1 MVNIDTRVIQGDNV
15 RLSYTDNDKVLD
27 QYSNALKSFSDQ
39 LVDITNI
46 THPTVSGTPTV
57 LDTNSKQIRVSFSEN
72 MNQVDLTAAKTD
84 FSVNIVGKTPV
95 TVEDLSF
102 VSPTLLLV
110 DIDTRVVEGDT
121 VSFTYTANNERD
133 NIITNTLNNCLKT
146 ISTPVSVDITNVEP
160 PILDIVTVPSVVDAT
175 SNKIT
180 LVFTETIKANSNAN
194 GADFDVSVNGVASA
208 NAVTDVSMNGSD
220 ANVVLTLTDR
230 ILSTTRT
237 SKIYTTYRCNT

>member
-1 MVNIDTRVIQGDNV
+1 M
-15 RLSYTDNDKVLD
+15 
-27 QYSNALKSFSDQ
+27 
-39 LVDITNI
+39 
-46 THPTVSGTPTV
+46 
-57 LDTNSKQIRVSFSEN
+57 
-72 MNQVDLTAAKTD
+72 
-84 FSVNIVGKTPV
+84 
-95 TVEDLSF
+95 SF

-110 DIDTRVVEGDT
+110 DIDKRVIEGDT

-208 NAVTDVSMNGSD
+208 NAVTDVSMM
-220 ANVVLTLTDR
+220 APMQM
-230 ILSTTRT
+230 
-237 SKIYTTYRCNT
+237 